1 MRRKPTA
8 STGGGLIVRRLLL
21 VIAVGVLGALFVA
34 PSANAAV
41 GIQKWESLTC
51 NENADLPAPLPGK
64 FGSKEEVHPESAMP
78 EPAGQCKGSTSEKLF
93 TQAGGHPNY
102 GITDFK
108 IDTYPSF
115 FGLGGFPT
123 SFLKDITVDTPE
135 GLSVNPEALPQCE
148 VAQLEETGECP
159 FETLVGVNYLTVA
172 AQSPSGSPPKCTA
185 PVANECLQLR
195 IALPVYN
202 MVPFQGV
209 PSMVAFP
216 TEAGPTFI
224 VGSLSPVDQHV
235 TFTISDIHPP
245 SSTSPPIIESR
256 LVFFSAQETNLNP
269 FADGT
274 YLTMPS
280 NCAGGQ
286 VSVLHLDTQ
295 GEPYE
300 EEEASS
306 TEASYTTPTG
316 ATGCEN
322 VPFKP

>member
-1 MRRKPTA
+1 MH
-8 STGGGLIVRRLLL
+8 G
-21 VIAVGVLGALFVA
+21 
-34 PSANAAV
+34 
-41 GIQKWESLTC
+41 SL
-51 NENADLPAPLPGK
+51 
-64 FGSKEEVHPESAMP
+64 
-78 EPAGQCKGSTSEKLF
+78 
-93 TQAGGHPNY
+93 
-102 GITDFK
+102 
-108 IDTYPSF
+108 
-115 FGLGGFPT
+115 
-123 SFLKDITVDTPE
+123 
-135 GLSVNPEALPQCE
+135 
-148 VAQLEETGECP
+148 
-159 FETLVGVNYLTVA
+159 
-172 AQSPSGSPPKCTA
+172 
-185 PVANECLQLR
+185 VANECLQLR

-274 YLTMPS
+274 YLTMRLS

-300 EEEASS
+300 EEEAIQHRSELHDADRCDRVRKRSLQTGNQRHRRWGESS
-306 TEASYTTPTG
+306 
-316 ATGCEN
+316 
-322 VPFKP
+322 